1 MKNFF
6 QILKIYH
13 ISKKCRKSIGRFAH
27 LLDYDDDI
35 LSEKQKNE
43 LKSTLAEG
51 EKILAGK
58 NPDAMQKFV
67 ANTDEKIASVLQR
80 SKPWLRETLDIL
92 AVALAVA
99 FGIRALFFQPF
110 KIPTGSMQPTLFGI
124 HFVEKEPLGNKFV
137 GRFGSFFD
145 NILFSCERA
154 KLVIQQDGIVEKYA
168 PVKSLF
174 STKTCLTIGG
184 VDYILP
190 GNIQKIAEYAKLEP
204 QKLYRKGDVLCDGY
218 LSSGDHLFVDRIS
231 HYIGGLKRGDIVV
244 FTTEN
249 IFMNGE
255 PLEKSSGFYYVK
267 RLVGM
272 PGDTLKIENETLMV
286 KEKNSDKFRPI
297 YELSDKF
304 DRLYTRNG
312 GYQGHS
318 NLVGYSP
325 GEYLGTP
332 FAEFTVPENSF
343 FMLGDNTKFSADSR
357 MWGVVPRRNIVG
369 RPIIIFWPFSRRW
382 GLPDRADAL
391 PMKTAPAE
399 YNTFKEMYQQ

>member
-1 MKNFF
+1 MKKIF

-13 ISKKCRKSIGRFAH
+13 ISKKCRKSISRFAH

-43 LKSTLAEG
+43 LQSSISEG
-51 EKILAGK
+51 EKLLAAK
-58 NPDAMQKFV
+58 DTDAMQKFV
-67 ANTDEKIASVLQR
+67 ADTDNRITSVLQLSR
-80 SKPWLRETLDIL
+80 PWLRETLDIL

-124 HFVEKEPLGNKFV
+124 HFVEKEPMGNKFV
-137 GRFGSFFD
+137 GKFGSFFD
-145 NILFSCERA
+145 NLLFSCERA

-168 PVKSLF
+168 PVKSLL
-174 STKTCLTIGG
+174 STKTCITIGG

-190 GNIQKIAEYAKLEP
+190 GNIQKIAEYTKLEP

-231 HYIGGLKRGDIVV
+231 HYLCGLKRGDIVV

-297 YELSDKF
+297 YELSNKF
-304 DRLYTRNG
+304 DNIYSRNG

-332 FAEFTVPENSF
+332 FAEFTVPENSY

-357 MWGVVPRRNIVG
+357 MWGIVPRRNIVG

>member
-43 LKSTLAEG
+43 LQSSLAEG
-51 EKILAGK
+51 EKLLAGK

-231 HYIGGLKRGDIVV
+231 HYLGGLKRGDIVV
-244 FTTEN
+244 
-249 IFMNGE
+249 
-255 PLEKSSGFYYVK
+255 LL
-267 RLVGM
+267 R
-272 PGDTLKIENETLMV
+272 KISL
-286 KEKNSDKFRPI
+286 
-297 YELSDKF
+297 
-304 DRLYTRNG
+304 
-312 GYQGHS
+312 
-318 NLVGYSP
+318 
-325 GEYLGTP
+325 
-332 FAEFTVPENSF
+332 
-343 FMLGDNTKFSADSR
+343 
-357 MWGVVPRRNIVG
+357 
-369 RPIIIFWPFSRRW
+369 
-382 GLPDRADAL
+382 
-391 PMKTAPAE
+391 
-399 YNTFKEMYQQ
+399 